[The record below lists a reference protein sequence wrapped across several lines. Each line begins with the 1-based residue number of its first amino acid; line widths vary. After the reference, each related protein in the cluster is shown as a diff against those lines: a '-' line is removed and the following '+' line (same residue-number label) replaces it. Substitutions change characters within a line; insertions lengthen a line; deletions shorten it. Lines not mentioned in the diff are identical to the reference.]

1 MYEASQPGTHDSINW
16 IGAHILAFNR
26 QFVYES
32 ATADARHD
40 VDDDNVIRHIVAI
53 SVMECLFMNE
63 HKRHHTCII
72 FIHHCH
78 SSRATQE
85 STRSD
90 HIIDLEVISGH
101 VNSARVHLY
110 TASYF

>member
-1 MYEASQPGTHDSINW
+1 
-16 IGAHILAFNR
+16 
-26 QFVYES
+26 
-32 ATADARHD
+32 
-40 VDDDNVIRHIVAI
+40 
-53 SVMECLFMNE
+53 MNE
-63 HKRHHTCII
+63 HKRHHTCI

-110 TASYF
+110 TASYFSLLVFCGDVKAHINYLHIKSL